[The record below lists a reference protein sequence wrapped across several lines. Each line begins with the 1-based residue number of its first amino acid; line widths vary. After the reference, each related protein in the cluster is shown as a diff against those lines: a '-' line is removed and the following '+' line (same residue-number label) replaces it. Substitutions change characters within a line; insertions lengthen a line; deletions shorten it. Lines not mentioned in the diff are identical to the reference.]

1 MAVIKR
7 IENLLLKLFGGSVC
21 SFGVCW
27 FIDVVWYYLS
37 YLNPPGMVLPIINV
51 RDEFFITIFFGL
63 PLGSTLGIVL
73 VDKFFGV
80 TAIKSKWRLASIF
93 IGGIVGPVLVIW
105 ILPWFGFDIAHLL
118 PQFKTYGYN
127 VYFVIIPCAS
137 ALTAFAGDILWLPV
151 ISVLVQKEGE

>member
-1 MAVIKR
+1 MVVIKR

-27 FIDVVWYYLS
+27 LIDVVWYYLS
-37 YLNPPGMVLPIINV
+37 YLNPPGMAFPIINV
-51 RDEFFITIFFGL
+51 RDEFYITVFLGL
-63 PLGSTLGIVL
+63 PFGSTLGIVL

-80 TAIKSKWRLASIF
+80 TALKNKWRLASIF
-93 IGGIVGPVLVIW
+93 IGGTVGPVLVMW
-105 ILPWFGFDIAHLL
+105 ILPWFGLDIAQLL

-137 ALTAFAGDILWLPV
+137 ALTALAGELIWSPSCWL
-151 ISVLVQKEGE
+151 